1 MAAVAALLDSRGAL
15 LALRR
20 TLVQGPHNVRA
31 CRSAAALRR
40 LLDQVLLDA
49 VVVGRKAMKNPDLLA
64 LRVMFPELTVL
75 AYGHFR
81 PDDGE
86 LLQRLEDRSTS
97 ITVVVEGV
105 DDAIVGHLVHARS
118 LTERRRALLADAP
131 RLLRLTETIQ
141 HEAWHAVVTDGARP
155 FSATELA
162 RQLGVSREHL
172 SRQFGAGGA
181 PTLKRVIDLV
191 RVVTAAQLLVN
202 PGYVTRDV
210 SRLLGFASP
219 SHLSTTARRIAGTAA
234 STLGAL
240 GPRGVFERFIRES
253 ALSR

>member
-20 TLVQGPHNVRA
+20 TLAGGPHPVRA
-31 CRSAAALRR
+31 CRSSAALRR
-40 LLDQVLLDA
+40 LLEQVLLDA
-49 VVVGRKAMKNPDLLA
+49 VVVGLKAMRNPDLLA

-81 PDDGE
+81 PDDGD
-86 LLQRLEDRSTS
+86 LLQRLEDRSS
-97 ITVVVEGV
+97 GITVVVEGV
-105 DDAIVGHLVHARS
+105 DDAIVGNLVHAHS

-141 HEAWHAVVTDGARP
+141 QQAWHAVVTDGARR
-155 FSATELA
+155 FSATALA

-191 RVVTAAQLLVN
+191 RVVSAAQLLAN
-202 PGYVTRDV
+202 PGYGARDV
-210 SRLLGFASP
+210 SRLLGFATP
-219 SHLSTTARRIAGTAA
+219 SHLSATARRIAGAAA
-234 STLGAL
+234 SELAAL
-240 GPRGVFERFIRES
+240 GPQGVLGRFARES
-253 ALSR
+253 ARMR